1 MKKFQNTLSE
11 CLASFWT
18 NYTDWGRATR
28 AEYWWAVSFY
38 FVIAPIIVL
47 MPIMFFVEAIISP
60 LAAFFV
66 EEVFYLSMATPMF
79 CLTARRLHDT
89 NRSNWNMLWIFVP
102 IVGVIMLIV
111 YLCQQG
117 DQKTNNFGE
126 PRI

>member
-11 CLASFWT
+11 CLVSFWT
-18 NYTDWGRATR
+18 NYTNWGRATR
-28 AEYWWAVSFY
+28 AEYWWAMLFY
-38 FVIAPIIVL
+38 FIIAPIIVL
-47 MPIMFFVEAIISP
+47 MPIMFCIEAMISP
-60 LAAFFV
+60 LTAFFV
-66 EEVFYLSMATPMF
+66 EIVFYLSITIPMF

-102 IVGVIMLIV
+102 IVGVIMLLV

-117 DQKTNNFGE
+117 DTKTNNFGE